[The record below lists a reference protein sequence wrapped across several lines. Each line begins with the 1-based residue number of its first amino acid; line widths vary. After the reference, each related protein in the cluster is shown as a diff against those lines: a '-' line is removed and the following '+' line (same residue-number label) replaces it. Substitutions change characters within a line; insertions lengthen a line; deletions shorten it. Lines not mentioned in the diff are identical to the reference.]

1 MDRSGFVVG
10 PSGGFRSAQKRD
22 VSVCTVAE
30 KLAGLAFIATS
41 IALGTALA
49 QNGAFIGATKLRT
62 CLSCKGKGEVK
73 CPVCNG
79 AAVVKTQNFRVV
91 SRVQNGIYPETET
104 VHSMLWAQSRFSVK
118 IANNRMG
125 ISKIMR

>member
-1 MDRSGFVVG
+1 MDRFGFVVG
-10 PSGGFRSAQKRD
+10 PGGGSGSGRRRD
-22 VSVCTVAE
+22 VSVCTVPE

-49 QNGAFIGATKLRT
+49 QNGAFIGATKMRT

-79 AAVVKTQNFRVV
+79 ASVVKTEKYAKRCQRCDALGSIPCGVC
-91 SRVQNGIYPETET
+91 GGTG
-104 VHSMLWAQSRFSVK
+104 K
-118 IANNRMG
+118 
-125 ISKIMR
+125 

>member
-10 PSGGFRSAQKRD
+10 PSGGVSSGRRRN
-22 VSVCTVAE
+22 VSVCTVPE

-62 CLSCKGKGEVK
+62 CLSCKGKGDVK
-73 CPVCNG
+73 CPVCHG
-79 AAVVKTQNFRVV
+79 ATVVKTEKYARRCVRCEGLGNIPCGVC
-91 SRVQNGIYPETET
+91 GGTG
-104 VHSMLWAQSRFSVK
+104 K
-118 IANNRMG
+118 
-125 ISKIMR
+125 